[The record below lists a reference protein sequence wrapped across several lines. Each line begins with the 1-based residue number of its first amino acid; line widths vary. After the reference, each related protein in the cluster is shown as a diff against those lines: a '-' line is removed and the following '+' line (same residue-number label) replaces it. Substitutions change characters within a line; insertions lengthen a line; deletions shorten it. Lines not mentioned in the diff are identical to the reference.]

1 MEKTADIKRTHHPN
15 FILGIAS
22 LLAMLIAVVLKYNGF
37 RGADYV
43 MIGAVAMGAIHWIWS
58 IIDVLG
64 HQTSRSQSRVFWI
77 ILIIV
82 IPPVGGLL
90 YYAFSRT
97 MKM

>member
-22 LLAMLIAVVLKYNGF
+22 IIIMFVGIAMRYNGY
-37 RGADYV
+37 RGGDYV
-43 MIGAVAMGAIHWIWS
+43 LMGAVAMGAIHWIWS
-58 IIDVLG
+58 IIDVVA
-64 HQTSRSQSRVFWI
+64 HQSIRSQSRVFWI
-77 ILIIV
+77 ILVIV

-90 YYAFSRT
+90 YYSFSRT